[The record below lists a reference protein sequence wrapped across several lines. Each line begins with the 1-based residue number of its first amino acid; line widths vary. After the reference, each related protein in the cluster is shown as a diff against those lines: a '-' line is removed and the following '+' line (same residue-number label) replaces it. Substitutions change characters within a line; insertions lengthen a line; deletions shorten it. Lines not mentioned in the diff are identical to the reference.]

1 MALVPLA
8 SSRDPVAVLL
18 ALAAR
23 EPGAFSLEVPDARRP
38 VALLGCAPTDELI
51 VDATTP
57 DPLGVIARFV
67 AESPALPFPF
77 GGAVGYLAYELGA
90 RLARPAL
97 DRLPLE
103 PLAVLRRYDPVLVFD
118 RVRRQWSL
126 ARLDER
132 RPVPAWVER
141 VSGPARS
148 TSEAPAPLGSAAGSL
163 ASAPLAPALPADV
176 YLARVRRILDYLAA
190 GDAYQINFT
199 QPFRA
204 PLAAPAAALFAR
216 LAETHPAPYAA
227 YLDLGDR
234 QIVCNSPELLLRR
247 RGARIETRPIK
258 GTRARDADDGAA
270 LASLRRDPKDA
281 AEHVM
286 IVDLERNDL
295 GRVCR
300 AGSVRVEDFARA
312 ESHPSVHHLVSLV
325 SGTTRDDVDLAALL
339 AATFPG
345 GSITGAPKVR
355 AMEIIAELEDEPRGV
370 YTGALGL
377 MHPAGDLEL
386 ALPIRTAVV
395 EGGVLRWPAGGGIV
409 IDSDP
414 ARELDE
420 AWVKTAA
427 VRAALDAPELAW
439 RSSG

>member
-1 MALVPLA
+1 MVLVPLA
-8 SSRDPVAVLL
+8 LRRDPVEVLL
-18 ALAAR
+18 ALAAH
-23 EPGAFSLEVPDARRP
+23 EPGAFSLDVPDPRHP
-38 VALLGCAPTDELI
+38 VTLLGCAPTDELV
-51 VDATTP
+51 VDAATP
-57 DPLGVIARFV
+57 DALGAIARFV
-67 AESPALPFPF
+67 AESPAGDPTLPFPLA
-77 GGAVGYLAYELGA
+77 GGVFGYLAYELGA

-97 DRLPLE
+97 ERLPVE
-103 PLAVLRRYDPVLVFD
+103 PLAVLRRYDPMLVHD
-118 RVRRQWSL
+118 RTRRQYSL
-126 ARLDER
+126 LRLDER
-132 RPVPAWVER
+132 RPVPSWVER
-141 VSGPARS
+141 LSATVKLPSGP
-148 TSEAPAPLGSAAGSL
+148 L

-199 QPFRA
+199 QPFSA
-204 PLAAPAAALFAR
+204 PLVAPAWVLFAW
-216 LAETHPAPYAA
+216 LARRHPAPFAA

-247 RGARIETRPIK
+247 RGTRVETRPIK
-258 GTRARDADDGAA
+258 GTRARDGDDAAA

-300 AGSVRVEDFARA
+300 PGSVRVEAFARA
-312 ESHPSVHHLVSLV
+312 ESQPSVHHLVSV
-325 SGTTRDDVDLAALL
+325 VAGTTRDDVDLAALL

-355 AMEIIAELEDEPRGV
+355 AMEIIAELEDHPRGV

-377 MHPAGDLEL
+377 VHPAGDLEL

-395 EGGVLRWPAGGGIV
+395 EGGQLRWPAGGGIV

-427 VRAALDAPELAW
+427 VRAALDEPELAW

>member
-8 SSRDPVAVLL
+8 SSRDPVEVLL
-18 ALAAR
+18 TLAAR
-23 EPGAFSLEVPDARRP
+23 EPGAFSLEVPDARHP
-38 VALLGCAPTDELI
+38 VTLLGCAPTDELI

-77 GGAVGYLAYELGA
+77 GGVVGYLAYELGA

-97 DRLPLE
+97 DRLPVE
-103 PLAVLRRYDPVLVFD
+103 PLAVLRRYDPLLVFD
-118 RVRRQWSL
+118 RVRRQWTL
-126 ARLDER
+126 ARIDER

-141 VSGPARS
+141 LSSTAGAFARVSGA
-148 TSEAPAPLGSAAGSL
+148 LAA
-163 ASAPLAPALPADV
+163 APLAPALPADV
-176 YLARVRRILDYLAA
+176 YLARVGRILDYLAA

-216 LAETHPAPYAA
+216 LAQTHPAPYAA
-227 YLDLGDR
+227 YLDLGER
-234 QIVCNSPELLLRR
+234 QIVCNSPELFLRR
-247 RGARIETRPIK
+247 RGARVETRPIK
-258 GTRARDADDGAA
+258 GTRARDADDAAA
-270 LASLRRDPKDA
+270 LASLLSDPKDA

-300 AGSVRVEDFARA
+300 AGSVRVESFARA
-312 ESHPSVHHLVSLV
+312 ESHASVHHLVSVV
-325 SGTTRDDVDLAALL
+325 SGTTRDDVDLATLL

-377 MHPAGDLEL
+377 MHPAGDVEL

-427 VRAALDAPELAW
+427 VRAALDAPEQAW